1 VDALTVLCCWW
12 AVQTSLTTSIFGKT
26 GFSMLLL
33 LVPNKSSLCE
43 KCSDSWMIIVLNVI
57 CIICFDMLLITWTV
71 LPSYWKWF
79 KIMVL
84 NYKLKKH
91 QRFRK
96 EYFSFKLIFL
106 MFTTNSGNPL
116 EDEFYH
122 ILNLWDISDATQSVT
137 FRHKLYIYW
146 VKWS

>member
-1 VDALTVLCCWW
+1 
-12 AVQTSLTTSIFGKT
+12 
-26 GFSMLLL
+26 
-33 LVPNKSSLCE
+33 
-43 KCSDSWMIIVLNVI
+43 
-57 CIICFDMLLITWTV
+57 
-71 LPSYWKWF
+71 
-79 KIMVL
+79 MVL